1 MNIIESIPQQGGGD
15 SDIPALPNND
25 GGGTETSPTTNKKK
39 RNKKLALTK
48 HEALTL
54 FWQKGIYVDE
64 ATGELRTS
72 TNHKICDKW
81 DLYGYNR
88 HFTFVSIYSCHCHLC
103 VHILFQSHITI
114 TCVIDLSQACYKK
127 YEAERLVDEAELT
140 RLKDSKDAFFRMHPQ
155 VEEATLFHKK
165 RK

>member
-1 MNIIESIPQQGGGD
+1 MNIIESIPQQGGVD
-15 SDIPALPNND
+15 CDDIPTLPNND
-25 GGGTETSPTTNKKK
+25 GGGTSETTNKKK
-39 RNKKLALTK
+39 RNKKLPLTK

-103 VHILFQSHITI
+103 VVSSFNLISLSHVLSIYHRHATRSMKRNVWTRPNSDGLRSRRMLSFECILK
-114 TCVIDLSQACYKK
+114 LKK
-127 YEAERLVDEAELT
+127 LLCST
-140 RLKDSKDAFFRMHPQ
+140 RNAN
-155 VEEATLFHKK
+155 
-165 RK
+165 

>member
-1 MNIIESIPQQGGGD
+1 MGFVRIQ
-15 SDIPALPNND
+15 
-25 GGGTETSPTTNKKK
+25 
-39 RNKKLALTK
+39 
-48 HEALTL
+48 
-54 FWQKGIYVDE
+54 
-64 ATGELRTS
+64 S
-72 TNHKICDKW
+72 T
-81 DLYGYNR
+81 
-88 HFTFVSIYSCHCHLC
+88 FHLC
-103 VHILFQSHITI
+103 EYIFLSLSSLCILFQSHITI

>member
-1 MNIIESIPQQGGGD
+1 MNIIESIPQQGGVD
-15 SDIPALPNND
+15 SDIPTLPNND
-25 GGGTETSPTTNKKK
+25 RETSPTTNTNKKK

-103 VHILFQSHITI
+103 VSSFNLIYHMYVLSIYHRHATRSMKRNVWMRPNSQGLRSRRMLSFVCILK
-114 TCVIDLSQACYKK
+114 LKK
-127 YEAERLVDEAELT
+127 LLCST
-140 RLKDSKDAFFRMHPQ
+140 RNAS
-155 VEEATLFHKK
+155 
-165 RK
+165 